1 MTTSK
6 RRVTKFM
13 YTQQLKHL
21 KMTIDDIK
29 HTLEL
34 NQYVKDFAMIVH
46 NSDVDEHQ
54 NEVEPHL
61 HVFLKMNQQKSVDY
75 IADLFKDTSN
85 YVEFFNKNTKGHN
98 EQNGYLYLLHKTKN
112 AENKHQYDMNDLI
125 VPDDSDLKQRIN
137 KWIEN
142 YEESLSKYQSKRRKT
157 VVESILNDY
166 AEGLIDKNELR
177 ESLTNLELAK
187 HQKLIK
193 DIDNVLVE
201 SAYLKYVEENRQQ
214 NKTIIWIFGEPG
226 SGKTFLSHKLA
237 NQYTDKNDI
246 FVTSSNRDPF
256 EDYFKESV
264 VILEEFRNE
273 TNIGTNE
280 LLQLLDKT
288 NPKFNAGSRYKNKK
302 IMAELVIINSI
313 RSPDYF
319 MPHDEPLKQLTRR
332 IDKLIKLDSQ
342 SITELKITSNRNFEV
357 INKYKK
363 RGIYDEKYK
372 SRLFNFI

>member
-1 MTTSK
+1 MTTTKK
-6 RRVTKFM
+6 RMTKFM
-13 YTQQLKHL
+13 YTQQLKYL

-34 NQYVKDFAMIVH
+34 NEYVKDFAMIIH
-46 NSDVDEHQ
+46 DSDVDEHQ

-125 VPDDSDLKQRIN
+125 VPNDSDLKQRIN

-157 VVESILNDY
+157 VVQSILNDY
-166 AEGLIDKNELR
+166 AEGLMDKNELR

-214 NKTIIWIFGEPG
+214 NKKVIWIFGEPG
-226 SGKTFLSHKLA
+226 AGKTFLSHKLA

-264 VILEEFRNE
+264 VILEEFRTE

-288 NPKFNAGSRYKNKK
+288 NPKFSAGSRYHNKK
-302 IMAELVIINSI
+302 IMADLIIVNSI

-332 IDKLIKLDSQ
+332 IDTLIKLDSQ
-342 SITELKITSNRNFEV
+342 RIMELKITSNRHFEV
-357 INKYKK
+357 INSSRKEKIWNENYKW
-363 RGIYDEKYK
+363 GL
-372 SRLFNFI
+372 SHFT

>member
-1 MTTSK
+1 MTTTKK
-6 RRVTKFM
+6 RITKFM
-13 YTQQLKHL
+13 YTQQLKYL

-29 HTLEL
+29 HILEL
-34 NQYVKDFAMIVH
+34 NQYVKDFAMIIH
-46 NSDVDEHQ
+46 DSDVDEHQ
-54 NEVEPHL
+54 NQVEPHL

-75 IADLFKDTSN
+75 IADLFKDASN

-125 VPDDSDLKQRIN
+125 VPNDSDLKQRID

-142 YEESLSKYQSKRRKT
+142 YEKSLSKYQSKRRKT
-157 VVESILNDY
+157 VVQSILSDY
-166 AEGLIDKNELR
+166 AEGLMDKNELR

-201 SAYLKYVEENRQQ
+201 SAYLKYIEENRQQ
-214 NKTIIWIFGEPG
+214 NKKVIWIFGEPG
-226 SGKTFLSHKLA
+226 AGKTFLSHKLA
-237 NQYTDKNDI
+237 NQYTDKDDI

-264 VILEEFRNE
+264 VILEEFRTE

-288 NPKFNAGSRYKNKK
+288 NPKFSAGSRYHNKK
-302 IMAELVIINSI
+302 IMADLIIVNSI

-332 IDKLIKLDSQ
+332 IDTLIKLDSQ
-342 SITELKITSNRNFEV
+342 RIMELKITSNRHFEV
-357 INKYKK
+357 INSFRKEKIWNENYKW
-363 RGIYDEKYK
+363 GL
-372 SRLFNFI
+372 SHFT

>member
-1 MTTSK
+1 MTTTKK
-6 RRVTKFM
+6 RMTKFM
-13 YTQQLKHL
+13 YTQQLKYL

-46 NSDVDEHQ
+46 DSDVDEHE

-75 IADLFKDTSN
+75 IADLFQDTSN

-166 AEGLIDKNELR
+166 AEGLMDKNELR

-201 SAYLKYVEENRQQ
+201 SAYIEYIEENRQQ
-214 NKTIIWIFGEPG
+214 NKKVIWLFGEPG

-237 NQYTDKNDI
+237 NQYTDKDDI

-256 EDYFKESV
+256 EDYFKERV

-302 IMAELVIINSI
+302 IMAELIIINSI

-319 MPHDEPLKQLTRR
+319 MPYDEPLQQLTRR

-342 SITELKITSNRNFEV
+342 SITELKLTSKRHFEV
-357 INKYKK
+357 INKIKK
-363 RGIYDEKYK
+363 EGINDEINR

>member
-1 MTTSK
+1 
-6 RRVTKFM
+6 M

-46 NSDVDEHQ
+46 DSDVDEHQ

-75 IADLFKDTSN
+75 IADLFQDTSN

-125 VPDDSDLKQRIN
+125 VPNDSDLKQRIN

-142 YEESLSKYQSKRRKT
+142 YEESLGKYQSKRRKT

-201 SAYLKYVEENRQQ
+201 SAYLKYIEENRQQ
-214 NKTIIWIFGEPG
+214 NKKVIWIFGEPG
-226 SGKTFLSHKLA
+226 AGKTFLSHKLA
-237 NQYTDKNDI
+237 NQYTDKDDI

-264 VILEEFRNE
+264 VILEEFRTE

-288 NPKFNAGSRYKNKK
+288 NPKFSAGSRYHNKK
-302 IMAELVIINSI
+302 IMADLIIVNSI

-332 IDKLIKLDSQ
+332 IDTLIKLDSQ
-342 SITELKITSNRNFEV
+342 RIMELKITSNRHFEV
-357 INKYKK
+357 INSFRKEKIWNENYKW
-363 RGIYDEKYK
+363 GL
-372 SRLFNFI
+372 SHFT

>member
-1 MTTSK
+1 MTTTKK
-6 RRVTKFM
+6 RMTKFM
-13 YTQQLKHL
+13 YTQQLKYL

-46 NSDVDEHQ
+46 DSDVDEHQ

-75 IADLFKDTSN
+75 IADLFQDTSN

-166 AEGLIDKNELR
+166 AEGLMDKNELR

-201 SAYLKYVEENRQQ
+201 SAYIEYIEENRQQ
-214 NKTIIWIFGEPG
+214 NKKVIWLFGEPG
-226 SGKTFLSHKLA
+226 SGKTFLSYKLA
-237 NQYTDKNDI
+237 NQYTDKDDI

-256 EDYFKESV
+256 EDYFKERV

-302 IMAELVIINSI
+302 IMAELIIINSI

-319 MPHDEPLKQLTRR
+319 MPHDEPLQQLTRR

-342 SITELKITSNRNFEV
+342 SITELKLTSKRHFEV
-357 INKYKK
+357 INKIKK
-363 RGIYDEKYK
+363 EGINDEINR

>member
-1 MTTSK
+1 MTTTKK
-6 RRVTKFM
+6 RMTKFM
-13 YTQQLKHL
+13 YTQQLKYL

-46 NSDVDEHQ
+46 DSDVDEYQ

-75 IADLFKDTSN
+75 IADLFKDTAN

-125 VPDDSDLKQRIN
+125 VPNDSDLKQRID

-157 VVESILNDY
+157 VVQSILNDY
-166 AEGLIDKNELR
+166 AEGLMDKNELR

-201 SAYLKYVEENRQQ
+201 SAYLKYIEENRQQ
-214 NKTIIWIFGEPG
+214 NKKVIWIFGEPG
-226 SGKTFLSHKLA
+226 AGKTFLSHKLA
-237 NQYTDKNDI
+237 NQYTDKDDI

-264 VILEEFRNE
+264 VILEEFRTE

-288 NPKFNAGSRYKNKK
+288 NPKFNAGSRYHNKK
-302 IMAELVIINSI
+302 IMADLIIVNSI

-332 IDKLIKLDSQ
+332 IDTLIKLDSQ
-342 SITELKITSNRNFEV
+342 RIMELKITSNRHFEV
-357 INKYKK
+357 INSFRKEKIWNENYKW
-363 RGIYDEKYK
+363 GL
-372 SRLFNFI
+372 SHFT

>member
-46 NSDVDEHQ
+46 DSDVDEHQ

-125 VPDDSDLKQRIN
+125 VPNDSDLKQRIN

-142 YEESLSKYQSKRRKT
+142 YEESLGKYQSKRRKT

-201 SAYLKYVEENRQQ
+201 SAYLKYIEENRQQ
-214 NKTIIWIFGEPG
+214 NKKVIWIFGEPG
-226 SGKTFLSHKLA
+226 AGKTFLSHKLA
-237 NQYTDKNDI
+237 NQYTDKDDI

-264 VILEEFRNE
+264 LILEEFRTE

-288 NPKFNAGSRYKNKK
+288 NPKFSAGSRYHNKK
-302 IMAELVIINSI
+302 IMADLIIVNSI

-332 IDKLIKLDSQ
+332 IDTLIKLDSQ
-342 SITELKITSNRNFEV
+342 RIMELKITSNRHFEV
-357 INKYKK
+357 INSFRKEKIWNENYKW
-363 RGIYDEKYK
+363 GL
-372 SRLFNFI
+372 SHFT

>member
-1 MTTSK
+1 MTTTKK
-6 RRVTKFM
+6 RMTKFM
-13 YTQQLKHL
+13 YTQQLKYL

-34 NQYVKDFAMIVH
+34 NEYVKDFAMIIH
-46 NSDVDEHQ
+46 DSDVDEHQ

-125 VPDDSDLKQRIN
+125 VPNDSDLKQRIN

-157 VVESILNDY
+157 VVQSILNDY
-166 AEGLIDKNELR
+166 AEGLMDKNELR

-288 NPKFNAGSRYKNKK
+288 NPKFSAGSRYHNKK
-302 IMAELVIINSI
+302 IMADLIIVNSI

-342 SITELKITSNRNFEV
+342 SITELKITSNRHFEV
-357 INKYKK
+357 INSSRKEKIWNENYKW
-363 RGIYDEKYK
+363 GL
-372 SRLFNFI
+372 SHFT

>member
-1 MTTSK
+1 MTTTKK
-6 RRVTKFM
+6 RITKFM

-29 HTLEL
+29 HILEL
-34 NQYVKDFAMIVH
+34 NEYVKDFAMIIH
-46 NSDVDEHQ
+46 DSDVDEHQ
-54 NEVEPHL
+54 NQVEPHL

-75 IADLFKDTSN
+75 IADLFKDASN
-85 YVEFFNKNTKGHN
+85 YVEFFNKNTKGYN

-125 VPDDSDLKQRIN
+125 VPNDSDLKQRID

-142 YEESLSKYQSKRRKT
+142 YEKSLSKYQSKRRKT
-157 VVESILNDY
+157 VVQSILSDY
-166 AEGLIDKNELR
+166 AEGLMDKNELR

-201 SAYLKYVEENRQQ
+201 SAYLKYIEENRQQ
-214 NKTIIWIFGEPG
+214 NKKVIWIFGEPG
-226 SGKTFLSHKLA
+226 AGKTFLSHKLA
-237 NQYTDKNDI
+237 NQYTDKDDI

-264 VILEEFRNE
+264 VILEEFRTE

-288 NPKFNAGSRYKNKK
+288 NPKFSAGSRYHNKK
-302 IMAELVIINSI
+302 IMADLIIVNSI

-332 IDKLIKLDSQ
+332 IDTLIKLDSQ
-342 SITELKITSNRNFEV
+342 RIMELKITSNRHFEV
-357 INKYKK
+357 INSFRKEKIWNENYKW
-363 RGIYDEKYK
+363 GL
-372 SRLFNFI
+372 SHFT

>member
-1 MTTSK
+1 MTTTKK
-6 RRVTKFM
+6 RMTKFM
-13 YTQQLKHL
+13 YTQQVKYL

-34 NQYVKDFAMIVH
+34 NEYVKDFAMIIH
-46 NSDVDEHQ
+46 DSDVDEHQ

-125 VPDDSDLKQRIN
+125 VPNDSDLKQRIN

-157 VVESILNDY
+157 VVQSILNDY
-166 AEGLIDKNELR
+166 AEGLMDKNELR

-214 NKTIIWIFGEPG
+214 NKKVIWIFGEPG
-226 SGKTFLSHKLA
+226 AGKTFLSHKLA

-264 VILEEFRNE
+264 VILEEFRTE

-288 NPKFNAGSRYKNKK
+288 NPKFSAGSRYHNKK
-302 IMAELVIINSI
+302 IMADLIIVNSI

-332 IDKLIKLDSQ
+332 IDTLIKLDSQ
-342 SITELKITSNRNFEV
+342 RIMELKITSNRHFEV
-357 INKYKK
+357 INSSRKEKIWNENYKW
-363 RGIYDEKYK
+363 GL
-372 SRLFNFI
+372 SHFT

>member
-1 MTTSK
+1 MTTTKK
-6 RRVTKFM
+6 RMTKFM
-13 YTQQLKHL
+13 YSQQLKYL

-46 NSDVDEHQ
+46 DSDVDEYQ

-75 IADLFKDTSN
+75 IADLFQDTSN

-125 VPDDSDLKQRIN
+125 VPNDSDLKQRID

-157 VVESILNDY
+157 VVQSILNDY
-166 AEGLIDKNELR
+166 AEGLMDKNELR

-201 SAYLKYVEENRQQ
+201 SAYRDYIEENRQQ
-214 NKTIIWIFGEPG
+214 NKKVIWLFGAPG

-237 NQYTDKNDI
+237 NQYTDKDDI

-288 NPKFNAGSRYKNKK
+288 NPKFTAGSRYKNKK
-302 IMAELVIINSI
+302 IMAELIIVNSI

-319 MPHDEPLKQLTRR
+319 MPHDEPLEQLTRR

-342 SITELKITSNRNFEV
+342 NVKELKITSNRNFEV
-357 INKYKK
+357 LNQYKK
-363 RGIYDEKYK
+363 RGIYDEKYE

>member
-1 MTTSK
+1 
-6 RRVTKFM
+6 M